1 MFDNNLRKFIVH
13 SNEII
18 TS

>member
-13 SNEII
+13 SNEISI
-18 TS
+18 C

>member
-13 SNEII
+13 SNDII
-18 TS
+18 IS

>member
-1 MFDNNLRKFIVH
+1 MFDNNARKFIVH

-18 TS
+18 IC